1 MNDYISIRFQSI
13 RYGIPGVRRNDENLK
28 ICLDDVEVG
37 YLAMHLERVM
47 DTELK

>member
-1 MNDYISIRFQSI
+1 MC
-13 RYGIPGVRRNDENLK
+13 GEMMKNLK